1 MEVDC
6 TALREFPTADAHIE
20 PIRAGRWYLHTSP
33 EHAMKELMVEGSGD
47 IYYLGHVFRGE
58 EMGKRHRPEFT
69 MVEWYREGFSLQQ
82 MIDETVEL
90 VKLFVGDRPVKQV
103 EYWSLFEGRP
113 EMEERHRLLATEIE
127 PALEGIVVVTDFPAE
142 EAALARIEGES
153 ALRFEVFCDGY
164 ELANGYDELL
174 DCEEH
179 KRRGVVD
186 KPFLAALEKGL
197 PACCGVAVGFDRLM
211 MVRHGVDDIA
221 DVRI

>member
-1 MEVDC
+1 
-6 TALREFPTADAHIE
+6 
-20 PIRAGRWYLHTSP
+20 
-33 EHAMKELMVEGSGD
+33 MKELMVEGSGD